1 MNNCPA
7 HAGVEARIVIYKWL
21 LGILILCMLGIFSFQ
36 GVILLQGYELK
47 TAQAVLGNKIDNLQ
61 KQVNGNYYFRPN
73 PERQGG

>member
-1 MNNCPA
+1 MISCPA

-61 KQVNGNYYFRPN
+61 KQVNGSYYFKPN
-73 PERQGG
+73 DRQGG